1 MKKQGRSI
9 FHTIFL
15 AMLSV
20 LFIEILLLLIVLYLS
35 RVGERLNQNAIDL
48 LQKQVENR
56 SSYLESVM
64 LDNQNLSS
72 LSDKINTAAESLRES
87 GLIDMEHLGDN
98 SNACLP
104 LMEAI
109 DSDLIEELRSH
120 SATGLFVLFNTQDL
134 SRREIHSDIP
144 CIYLRDLDPDAPAS
158 DRNADLLLLRAP
170 AAMVKSMGI
179 STDRAWTPALSYR
192 GLGTSG
198 ILYPSFQ
205 AAYEDHAQLSASDY
219 GHWTITSYTLTG
231 DDHPEMTIRR
241 SPIPSR

>member
-64 LDNQNLSS
+64 LDKQNLSS
-72 LSDKINTAAESLRES
+72 LSDKINTAAESLRKS

-104 LMEAI
+104 
-109 DSDLIEELRSH
+109 
-120 SATGLFVLFNTQDL
+120 
-134 SRREIHSDIP
+134 
-144 CIYLRDLDPDAPAS
+144 
-158 DRNADLLLLRAP
+158 
-170 AAMVKSMGI
+170 
-179 STDRAWTPALSYR
+179 
-192 GLGTSG
+192 
-198 ILYPSFQ
+198 
-205 AAYEDHAQLSASDY
+205 
-219 GHWTITSYTLTG
+219 
-231 DDHPEMTIRR
+231 
-241 SPIPSR
+241 

>member
-20 LFIEILLLLIVLYLS
+20 LFIETLLLLIVLYLS

-120 SATGLFVLFNTQDL
+120 SPGGKYIPISPAFIFV
-134 SRREIHSDIP
+134 
-144 CIYLRDLDPDAPAS
+144 
-158 DRNADLLLLRAP
+158 
-170 AAMVKSMGI
+170 
-179 STDRAWTPALSYR
+179 
-192 GLGTSG
+192 
-198 ILYPSFQ
+198 
-205 AAYEDHAQLSASDY
+205 
-219 GHWTITSYTLTG
+219 TLTQMLRRLTG
-231 DDHPEMTIRR
+231 MQICFCSVPRPPWSNPWEFPPTVPGPLPFPTAGLVPPVSSIRPFRRHMRIMR
-241 SPIPSR
+241 SCLPLITDTGPSPARR

>member
-35 RVGERLNQNAIDL
+35 RVGEQLNQNAIDL

-109 DSDLIEELRSH
+109 DSDLIEEL
-120 SATGLFVLFNTQDL
+120 
-134 SRREIHSDIP
+134 
-144 CIYLRDLDPDAPAS
+144 
-158 DRNADLLLLRAP
+158 
-170 AAMVKSMGI
+170 
-179 STDRAWTPALSYR
+179 
-192 GLGTSG
+192 
-198 ILYPSFQ
+198 
-205 AAYEDHAQLSASDY
+205 
-219 GHWTITSYTLTG
+219 
-231 DDHPEMTIRR
+231 
-241 SPIPSR
+241 

>member
-20 LFIEILLLLIVLYLS
+20 LFIETLLLLIVLYLS

-144 CIYLRDLDPDAPAS
+144 
-158 DRNADLLLLRAP
+158 
-170 AAMVKSMGI
+170 
-179 STDRAWTPALSYR
+179 
-192 GLGTSG
+192 
-198 ILYPSFQ
+198 
-205 AAYEDHAQLSASDY
+205 
-219 GHWTITSYTLTG
+219 
-231 DDHPEMTIRR
+231 
-241 SPIPSR
+241 

>member
-20 LFIEILLLLIVLYLS
+20 LFIETLLLLIVLYLS

-144 CIYLRDLDPDAPAS
+144 CIYLRDLTQM
-158 DRNADLLLLRAP
+158 LR
-170 AAMVKSMGI
+170 
-179 STDRAWTPALSYR
+179 R
-192 GLGTSG
+192 
-198 ILYPSFQ
+198 
-205 AAYEDHAQLSASDY
+205 
-219 GHWTITSYTLTG
+219 LTG
-231 DDHPEMTIRR
+231 MQICFCSVPRPPWSNPWEFPPTVPGPLPFPTAGLVPPVSSIRPFRRHMRIMR
-241 SPIPSR
+241 SCLPLITDTGPSPAIR

>member
-1 MKKQGRSI
+1 
-9 FHTIFL
+9 
-15 AMLSV
+15 MLSV
-20 LFIEILLLLIVLYLS
+20 LFIETLLLLIVLYLS

-72 LSDKINTAAESLRES
+72 LSDKINAAAESLRES

-144 CIYLRDLDPDAPAS
+144 AFIFVTLTQMLRRLTGMQICFCSVPG
-158 DRNADLLLLRAP
+158 R
-170 AAMVKSMGI
+170 MVKSMGI
-179 STDRAWTPALSYR
+179 STDRAWTLPFPTAGLVPPVSSIRPFRRHMRIMRSCLPLITDTGPSPA
-192 GLGTSG
+192 
-198 ILYPSFQ
+198 
-205 AAYEDHAQLSASDY
+205 
-219 GHWTITSYTLTG
+219 
-231 DDHPEMTIRR
+231 IR
-241 SPIPSR
+241 

>member
-20 LFIEILLLLIVLYLS
+20 LFIETLLLLIVLYLS

-179 STDRAWTPALSYR
+179 PTDRAWTPTLSYR

-198 ILYPSFQ
+198 YP
-205 AAYEDHAQLSASDY
+205 LSVLS
-219 GHWTITSYTLTG
+219 GGI
-231 DDHPEMTIRR
+231 
-241 SPIPSR
+241 